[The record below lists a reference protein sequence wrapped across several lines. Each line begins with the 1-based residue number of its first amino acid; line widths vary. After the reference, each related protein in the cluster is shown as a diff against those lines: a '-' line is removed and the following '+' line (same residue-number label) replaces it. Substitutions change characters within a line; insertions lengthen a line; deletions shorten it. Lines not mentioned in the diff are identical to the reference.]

1 MCPLSILGQIL
12 TPGYQ
17 EICLVFKLLGSMISV
32 KELQFLDDGLFIYI
46 YQDQF
51 CYFLRTVV

>member
-46 YQDQF
+46 YI
-51 CYFLRTVV
+51 RTSSVISSEQ

>member
-32 KELQFLDDGLFIYI
+32 KELQFLDDGSFIYI